1 MKTFIFDL
9 DGTVVN
15 TIDDIAYNINLMLG
29 YYSFKQHKVEDVLKM
44 VGNGA
49 RKLVERALPENARKD
64 DFIDEA
70 LGVYQKYYD
79 ENLVVNS
86 FVYDGMKEVL
96 LKLKENGYALAVISN
111 KDHRHVFEVVDKL
124 LPEIFD
130 VVKGYNGDFPHKP
143 SPEVVL
149 NVINTL
155 GASKSDTYFVGDSKV
170 DILTAENTGIKSVGV
185 LWGFGGEKSFV
196 ECSPNFTISA
206 PKQLLE
212 L

>member
-1 MKTFIFDL
+1 MKNFIFDL

-29 YYSFKQHKVEDVLKM
+29 RYSFKQHTIEEVRGM

-49 RKLVERALPENARKD
+49 RKLVERALPENARSEE
-64 DFIDEA
+64 FIKEA
-70 LGVYQKYYD
+70 LDVYQKFYD
-79 ENLVVNS
+79 ENLIVNT
-86 FVYDGMKEVL
+86 FVYDGMKDVL
-96 LKLKENGYALAVISN
+96 LKLKEKGCFLAVISN
-111 KDHRHVFEVVDKL
+111 KDHRHVLEVVNKL
-124 LPEIFD
+124 LPDVFD
-130 VVKGYNGDFPHKP
+130 VVKGYDGKYPHKP

-149 NVINTL
+149 SVMESLEAAQDETC
-155 GASKSDTYFVGDSKV
+155 FVGDSKV

-185 LWGFGGEKSFV
+185 LWGFGGENSFY
-196 ECSPNFTISA
+196 ECCPDITIRT